1 MENVVTVNFKETAKA
16 YEVLADLKSFNASLK
31 VLSAGVVEN
40 KEGVLTTKD
49 GFTRGSTGSNWASGG
64 LIGGLI
70 GILGGPL
77 GILFGG
83 SIGMMIGSLTDVDDY
98 DAESDTFKSIEE
110 EIKLND
116 TVLLILI
123 QEDDE
128 QFLNNYLWKNGAQD
142 ISRESLEAIQQK
154 LSMAEQAQEELAEEA
169 KKKMRTQRKADVK
182 EKVESRIEAIKDKF
196 SKL

>member
-1 MENVVTVNFKETAKA
+1 MENMVTVNFTETAKA

-40 KEGVLTTKD
+40 KDGVLTTKD
-49 GFTRGSTGSNWASGG
+49 GFSRGSNSSNWATGG

-83 SIGMMIGSLTDVDDY
+83 CIGMMLGNLSDIDAMDD
-98 DAESDTFKSIEE
+98 ETDTFKSIEE

-116 TVLLILI
+116 RVLLILI
-123 QEDDE
+123 QEDDP
-128 QFLNNYLWKNGAQD
+128 QFLNNYLWKNGAKD

-154 LSMAEQAQEELAEEA
+154 LSMAEQAQEDLADEA
-169 KKKMRTQRKADVK
+169 KKKMRAQKKEDVK
-182 EKVESRIEAIKDKF
+182 DKVQTRIDSIKEKF

>member
-1 MENVVTVNFKETAKA
+1 MENMVTVNFTETAKA

-40 KEGVLTTKD
+40 KDGVLTTKD
-49 GFTRGSTGSNWASGG
+49 GFSRGSNSSNWATGG

-83 SIGMMIGSLTDVDDY
+83 SIGMMLGNLSDIDAMDD
-98 DAESDTFKSIEE
+98 ETDTFKSIEE

-123 QEDDE
+123 QEDDP
-128 QFLNNYLWKNGAQD
+128 QFLNNYLWKNGAKD

-154 LSMAEQAQEELAEEA
+154 LSMAEQAQEDLADEA
-169 KKKMRTQRKADVK
+169 KKKMRAQKKEDVK
-182 EKVESRIEAIKDKF
+182 DKVQTRIDSIKEKF